1 MSEIIQWQGS
11 RVDVR
16 ARLIPRFLWTTAS
29 IDVFLDEQCILRT
42 GGQMKCTGSY
52 STTFTHSGSAHTA
65 ELAWGYGFLF
75 SFPYKLRIDG
85 TAVSEARVRVQNWP
99 LGLIFAF
106 LVAAALLAIFHL
118 VHHAPR
124 A

>member
-1 MSEIIQWQGS
+1 MSEIIQWQRG
-11 RVDVR
+11 RVDVQ
-16 ARLIPRFLWTTAS
+16 ARLIPRFMWITAS

-52 STTFTHSGSAHTA
+52 STTFTHSGSTHTA
-65 ELAWGYGFLF
+65 ELSWGYGFLF

-85 TAVSEARVRVQNWP
+85 TTVSEARVRVQNWP
-99 LGLIFAF
+99 LGLIVAF

-118 VHHAPR
+118 VHHASR